1 MVFNGFN
8 GQKDL
13 MHFAQYRTKTATVPS
28 NVVGG
33 VPKGQLISKENF
45 KVFIRTEKPTKI
57 FSFLP

>member
-33 VPKGQLISKENF
+33 VPKGQLIWKENF
-45 KVFIRTEKPTKI
+45 KVFI
-57 FSFLP
+57 